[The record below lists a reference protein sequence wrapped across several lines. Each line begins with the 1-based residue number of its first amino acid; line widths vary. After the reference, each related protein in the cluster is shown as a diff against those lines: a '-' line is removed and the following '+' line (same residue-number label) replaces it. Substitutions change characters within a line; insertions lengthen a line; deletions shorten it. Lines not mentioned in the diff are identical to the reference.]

1 MSPRASHSSAS
12 HIHTLQG
19 PNTMLIRRLS
29 AIAISILCCTGAAHA
44 ATKFTYFGDLTHG
57 DTPATGSYHFTITPY
72 ADAAGTQALAHSVT
86 TPSVRVVDGK
96 FRAPVS
102 FDFDQP
108 ANRRIWLGVEA
119 VAADGTVT
127 TFDEKQAVLLPIPSD
142 TASAQPHAPQGG
154 TMVAAASRFS
164 LMWLDGSGTPHRA
177 AIRDDGSIRDTD
189 DPGLV
194 VTIIGTGQ
202 FCVQMTSVQEGIV
215 GVAQWDGAE
224 VPRTI
229 DVTMGIGDPCQTVPN
244 AQVFVQTWVQ

>member
-1 MSPRASHSSAS
+1 MSARAQQSSAS
-12 HIHTLQG
+12 HIHTFEG
-19 PNTMLIRRLS
+19 PNTMSNHRLL
-29 AIAISILCCTGAAHA
+29 ALAISLLCSTGAAHA
-44 ATKFTYFGDLTHG
+44 ATKFTYFGDLSHG
-57 DTPATGSYHFTITPY
+57 DTPAGGAYHFTITPY
-72 ADAAGTQALAHSVT
+72 ADAAGTRALSAPVT
-86 TPSVRVVDGK
+86 TESVRVVDGK

-102 FDFDQP
+102 FDFDPP

-127 TFDEKQAVLLPIPSD
+127 TFSEKQEVLLPIPSD
-142 TASAQPHAPQGG
+142 AANSHPRAPQGG
-154 TMVAAASRFS
+154 TMVATASRFS
-164 LMWLDGSGTPHRA
+164 LMWLDGSGNPHRA

-229 DVTMGIGDPCQTVPN
+229 DVTMGIGDPCGAVPN
-244 AQVFVQTWVQ
+244 AQVFVQTWTQ